1 MENSQL
7 KDLQEEV
14 SEATK
19 QYILTTFN
27 SENGMKTY
35 YLQMS
40 NIIRSAHINPP
51 IDTEYNSL
59 KKLSKKLKQY
69 CTFIQTLG
77 EHEWDKGIADI
88 QKALGIY
95 LMQNNIES
103 KERKQTNQEIASQ
116 LQFIVFLSGN
126 INIIKQLH
134 GILQRHLS
142 NVMLLLS
149 SYPEHNIGSVVILG
163 GLSLVNSLHAYTF
176 ASLKRKKLISTTPL
190 NDALNALILA
200 LNASAAAFVLLFT
213 KKFRILS

>member
-35 YLQMS
+35 YLQTS

-149 SYPEHNIGSVVILG
+149 SYPEHNIQE
-163 GLSLVNSLHAYTF
+163 
-176 ASLKRKKLISTTPL
+176 
-190 NDALNALILA
+190 
-200 LNASAAAFVLLFT
+200 
-213 KKFRILS
+213 

>member
-1 MENSQL
+1 MLDNGTGETAFLLALLPLPINLIIHLLNSNDYGKQPIKRL
-7 KDLQEEV
+7 FRS

-95 LMQNNIES
+95 LMQNDIES

-142 NVMLLLS
+142 NVMLLLR
-149 SYPEHNIGSVVILG
+149 SYPEHNIQE
-163 GLSLVNSLHAYTF
+163 
-176 ASLKRKKLISTTPL
+176 
-190 NDALNALILA
+190 
-200 LNASAAAFVLLFT
+200 
-213 KKFRILS
+213 

>member
-116 LQFIVFLSGN
+116 LQFIVFLFGN

-149 SYPEHNIGSVVILG
+149 SYPEHNIQE
-163 GLSLVNSLHAYTF
+163 
-176 ASLKRKKLISTTPL
+176 
-190 NDALNALILA
+190 
-200 LNASAAAFVLLFT
+200 
-213 KKFRILS
+213 

>member
-14 SEATK
+14 SDATK

-95 LMQNNIES
+95 LMQNDIERNCLSTAIHRFSLREYKYHQATSWNIA
-103 KERKQTNQEIASQ
+103 TP
-116 LQFIVFLSGN
+116 FI
-126 INIIKQLH
+126 QC
-134 GILQRHLS
+134 
-142 NVMLLLS
+142 
-149 SYPEHNIGSVVILG
+149 
-163 GLSLVNSLHAYTF
+163 
-176 ASLKRKKLISTTPL
+176 
-190 NDALNALILA
+190 DA
-200 LNASAAAFVLLFT
+200 FT
-213 KKFRILS
+213 QILS

>member
-142 NVMLLLS
+142 NVMLLLR
-149 SYPEHNIGSVVILG
+149 SYPEHNIQERKQTNQEIASQLQFIVFLSGNINIIKQLHGILQRH
-163 GLSLVNSLHAYTF
+163 LSNVM
-176 ASLKRKKLISTTPL
+176 
-190 NDALNALILA
+190 
-200 LNASAAAFVLLFT
+200 LLL
-213 KKFRILS
+213 RSYPEHNIQE

>member
-116 LQFIVFLSGN
+116 LQFIVFL
-126 INIIKQLH
+126 
-134 GILQRHLS
+134 
-142 NVMLLLS
+142 
-149 SYPEHNIGSVVILG
+149 GSVVILG

-176 ASLKRKKLISTTPL
+176 ASLKRKKLISTTPVSYTHL
-190 NDALNALILA
+190 SFSFIDSNTSYKGTS
-200 LNASAAAFVLLFT
+200 ASSVYIAISAKEIIFSLP
-213 KKFRILS
+213 

>member
-69 CTFIQTLG
+69 YTFIQTLG

-149 SYPEHNIGSVVILG
+149 SYPEHNIQE
-163 GLSLVNSLHAYTF
+163 
-176 ASLKRKKLISTTPL
+176 
-190 NDALNALILA
+190 
-200 LNASAAAFVLLFT
+200 
-213 KKFRILS
+213 

>member
-59 KKLSKKLKQY
+59 KKLSTKLKQY

-142 NVMLLLS
+142 NVMLLLR
-149 SYPEHNIGSVVILG
+149 SYPEHNIQE
-163 GLSLVNSLHAYTF
+163 
-176 ASLKRKKLISTTPL
+176 
-190 NDALNALILA
+190 
-200 LNASAAAFVLLFT
+200 
-213 KKFRILS
+213 

>member
-149 SYPEHNIGSVVILG
+149 SYPEHNIQAVS
-163 GLSLVNSLHAYTF
+163 YTHLTLPTI
-176 ASLKRKKLISTTPL
+176 A
-190 NDALNALILA
+190 
-200 LNASAAAFVLLFT
+200 
-213 KKFRILS
+213 

>member
-19 QYILTTFN
+19 QYTLTTFN

-116 LQFIVFLSGN
+116 LQFIVFL
-126 INIIKQLH
+126 
-134 GILQRHLS
+134 
-142 NVMLLLS
+142 
-149 SYPEHNIGSVVILG
+149 GSVVILG

>member
-103 KERKQTNQEIASQ
+103 KERKQI
-116 LQFIVFLSGN
+116 IVFLSGN

-142 NVMLLLS
+142 NVMLLLR
-149 SYPEHNIGSVVILG
+149 SYPEHNIQE
-163 GLSLVNSLHAYTF
+163 
-176 ASLKRKKLISTTPL
+176 
-190 NDALNALILA
+190 
-200 LNASAAAFVLLFT
+200 
-213 KKFRILS
+213 

>member
-77 EHEWDKGIADI
+77 EHEWDKG
-88 QKALGIY
+88 
-95 LMQNNIES
+95 
-103 KERKQTNQEIASQ
+103 R
-116 LQFIVFLSGN
+116 
-126 INIIKQLH
+126 
-134 GILQRHLS
+134 
-142 NVMLLLS
+142 
-149 SYPEHNIGSVVILG
+149 
-163 GLSLVNSLHAYTF
+163 LSLKPWGIALKFLFLHHENILF
-176 ASLKRKKLISTTPL
+176 P
-190 NDALNALILA
+190 ND
-200 LNASAAAFVLLFT
+200 
-213 KKFRILS
+213 

>member
-59 KKLSKKLKQY
+59 KKLAKSSS
-69 CTFIQTLG
+69 
-77 EHEWDKGIADI
+77 
-88 QKALGIY
+88 
-95 LMQNNIES
+95 NI
-103 KERKQTNQEIASQ
+103 
-116 LQFIVFLSGN
+116 VLSF
-126 INIIKQLH
+126 K
-134 GILQRHLS
+134 HLA
-142 NVMLLLS
+142 NMNGTR
-149 SYPEHNIGSVVILG
+149 E
-163 GLSLVNSLHAYTF
+163 
-176 ASLKRKKLISTTPL
+176 
-190 NDALNALILA
+190 
-200 LNASAAAFVLLFT
+200 
-213 KKFRILS
+213 

>member
-1 MENSQL
+1 MIMENSQL

-19 QYILTTFN
+19 HYILTTFN

-126 INIIKQLH
+126 INIIKQLRLSCNSW
-134 GILQRHLS
+134 GI
-142 NVMLLLS
+142 
-149 SYPEHNIGSVVILG
+149 
-163 GLSLVNSLHAYTF
+163 
-176 ASLKRKKLISTTPL
+176 
-190 NDALNALILA
+190 
-200 LNASAAAFVLLFT
+200 
-213 KKFRILS
+213 KFSQFPSCIYLC

>member
-77 EHEWDKGIADI
+77 EHEWDKGIALREYKYHQATSWNIATPFI
-88 QKALGIY
+88 QC
-95 LMQNNIES
+95 
-103 KERKQTNQEIASQ
+103 
-116 LQFIVFLSGN
+116 
-126 INIIKQLH
+126 
-134 GILQRHLS
+134 
-142 NVMLLLS
+142 
-149 SYPEHNIGSVVILG
+149 
-163 GLSLVNSLHAYTF
+163 
-176 ASLKRKKLISTTPL
+176 
-190 NDALNALILA
+190 DA
-200 LNASAAAFVLLFT
+200 FT
-213 KKFRILS
+213 QILS

>member
-1 MENSQL
+1 MVQRCKFSIELKNFPPDLSGEPL

-142 NVMLLLS
+142 NVMLLLR
-149 SYPEHNIGSVVILG
+149 SYPEHNIQE
-163 GLSLVNSLHAYTF
+163 
-176 ASLKRKKLISTTPL
+176 
-190 NDALNALILA
+190 
-200 LNASAAAFVLLFT
+200 
-213 KKFRILS
+213 

>member
-59 KKLSKKLKQY
+59 KKLSKKRLS
-69 CTFIQTLG
+69 CNS
-77 EHEWDKGIADI
+77 WGIKFS
-88 QKALGIY
+88 QFPSCIY
-95 LMQNNIES
+95 LC
-103 KERKQTNQEIASQ
+103 
-116 LQFIVFLSGN
+116 
-126 INIIKQLH
+126 
-134 GILQRHLS
+134 
-142 NVMLLLS
+142 
-149 SYPEHNIGSVVILG
+149 
-163 GLSLVNSLHAYTF
+163 
-176 ASLKRKKLISTTPL
+176 
-190 NDALNALILA
+190 
-200 LNASAAAFVLLFT
+200 
-213 KKFRILS
+213 

>member
-59 KKLSKKLKQY
+59 KKLSKKAQQY

-149 SYPEHNIGSVVILG
+149 SYPEHNIQE
-163 GLSLVNSLHAYTF
+163 
-176 ASLKRKKLISTTPL
+176 
-190 NDALNALILA
+190 
-200 LNASAAAFVLLFT
+200 
-213 KKFRILS
+213 

>member
-142 NVMLLLS
+142 NVMLLLR
-149 SYPEHNIGSVVILG
+149 SYPCL
-163 GLSLVNSLHAYTF
+163 LYT
-176 ASLKRKKLISTTPL
+176 S
-190 NDALNALILA
+190 DAADD
-200 LNASAAAFVLLFT
+200 
-213 KKFRILS
+213 

>member
-149 SYPEHNIGSVVILG
+149 SYPEHNMAQSETLGDCVKILI
-163 GLSLVNSLHAYTF
+163 F
-176 ASLKRKKLISTTPL
+176 AS
-190 NDALNALILA
+190 
-200 LNASAAAFVLLFT
+200 
-213 KKFRILS
+213 

>member
-88 QKALGIY
+88 
-95 LMQNNIES
+95 
-103 KERKQTNQEIASQ
+103 
-116 LQFIVFLSGN
+116 
-126 INIIKQLH
+126 
-134 GILQRHLS
+134 
-142 NVMLLLS
+142 
-149 SYPEHNIGSVVILG
+149 
-163 GLSLVNSLHAYTF
+163 LSLIH
-176 ASLKRKKLISTTPL
+176 I
-190 NDALNALILA
+190 
-200 LNASAAAFVLLFT
+200 
-213 KKFRILS
+213 

>member
-1 MENSQL
+1 MIMENSQL

-59 KKLSKKLKQY
+59 KKAKQKSSSNIVLSFK
-69 CTFIQTLG
+69 TLG

-149 SYPEHNIGSVVILG
+149 SYPEHNIQE
-163 GLSLVNSLHAYTF
+163 
-176 ASLKRKKLISTTPL
+176 
-190 NDALNALILA
+190 
-200 LNASAAAFVLLFT
+200 
-213 KKFRILS
+213 

>member
-19 QYILTTFN
+19 KYILTTFN

-149 SYPEHNIGSVVILG
+149 SYPEHNIQE
-163 GLSLVNSLHAYTF
+163 
-176 ASLKRKKLISTTPL
+176 
-190 NDALNALILA
+190 
-200 LNASAAAFVLLFT
+200 
-213 KKFRILS
+213 

>member
-69 CTFIQTLG
+69 CRLSCNS
-77 EHEWDKGIADI
+77 WGIKFS
-88 QKALGIY
+88 QFPSCIY
-95 LMQNNIES
+95 LC
-103 KERKQTNQEIASQ
+103 
-116 LQFIVFLSGN
+116 
-126 INIIKQLH
+126 
-134 GILQRHLS
+134 
-142 NVMLLLS
+142 
-149 SYPEHNIGSVVILG
+149 
-163 GLSLVNSLHAYTF
+163 
-176 ASLKRKKLISTTPL
+176 
-190 NDALNALILA
+190 
-200 LNASAAAFVLLFT
+200 
-213 KKFRILS
+213 

>member
-116 LQFIVFLSGN
+116 LQFIVFSLREYKYHQATSWNIATPFIQCDAFTQILSG
-126 INIIKQLH
+126 
-134 GILQRHLS
+134 
-142 NVMLLLS
+142 
-149 SYPEHNIGSVVILG
+149 
-163 GLSLVNSLHAYTF
+163 A
-176 ASLKRKKLISTTPL
+176 
-190 NDALNALILA
+190 
-200 LNASAAAFVLLFT
+200 
-213 KKFRILS
+213 

>member
-149 SYPEHNIGSVVILG
+149 SYPEHN
-163 GLSLVNSLHAYTF
+163 LSLIH
-176 ASLKRKKLISTTPL
+176 I
-190 NDALNALILA
+190 
-200 LNASAAAFVLLFT
+200 
-213 KKFRILS
+213 